1 MKVTVLSSL
10 AAATVVA
17 AHNPL
22 YARQSPSSAATV
34 AASSAAGT
42 SAAAATQTSFSFSL
56 AATNPTAIPL
66 ASIVSNAP
74 SQPTHALSSTFAPG
88 STPTAV
94 TGAPPLPNA
103 ALLAPSSYPP
113 LDVIVSPD
121 SDEVKQWVQEVAN
134 SGIQIPN
141 ITATV
146 AGGCPANPVA
156 AADADKSRCWWT
168 CGGCVQSTDITT
180 CPDKLTWGLTYD
192 DGPSLYTPDL
202 LAFLDEKNL
211 KSTFF
216 VVGSRVISF
225 PNLLQAE
232 YMAGHQIAVHTW
244 SHPSLTTLTNEQI
257 IGELGWSKKVIKD
270 VLGVTPSH
278 FRPPF
283 GVNRVRAIAKAM
295 DLTPVM
301 WTRISPLATF
311 DTDDFDLH
319 SGLTT
324 PSHVLQNWD
333 FIEGN
338 ASTIETGFILLEH
351 DLFQQSVD
359 IATGYILPDALAHQP
374 PFKIEPVIACLNK
387 PLNDAYIELN
397 DNKTNPPA
405 ISGGGAALSSGAPGS
420 AQQTGGTSSGSGSNS
435 AVAAALPGLG
445 PVLAFA
451 LVLLAAMS

>member
-1 MKVTVLSSL
+1 MKVALFSSL
-10 AAATVVA
+10 TAAAAVA
-17 AHNPL
+17 AHGPL
-22 YARQSPSSAATV
+22 HARQSASSVGSAAP
-34 AASSAAGT
+34 SAPAGPAP
-42 SAAAATQTSFSFSL
+42 SSFSFTL

-74 SQPTHALSSTFAPG
+74 SQATHALGTTFAPG

-121 SDEVKQWVQEVAN
+121 SPEVKQWILDVNN
-134 SGIQIPN
+134 SGISIPD
-141 ITATV
+141 IAPTV

-168 CGGCVQSTDITT
+168 CGGCVQPTDVTT

-202 LAFLDEKNL
+202 LQFLDQKQL

-225 PNLLQAE
+225 PAILQAE

-257 IGELGWSKKVIKD
+257 IAELGWSKKVIKD
-270 VLGVTPSH
+270 VIGVTPSH

-283 GVNRVRAIAKAM
+283 GDIDNRVRAIAKAM
-295 DLTPVM
+295 GLTPVM
-301 WTRISPLATF
+301 WTRISALATF

-319 SGLTT
+319 SGLSTA
-324 PSHVLQNWD
+324 SKVLQNWD

-338 ASTIETGFILLEH
+338 ATTFPSGFILLEH

-374 PFKIEPVIACLNK
+374 AFKIEPVIACLNK
-387 PLNDAYIELN
+387 PMNDAYIELN
-397 DNKTNPPA
+397 DNSTNPPA
-405 ISGGGAALSSGAPGS
+405 QSASGSAALTSGAPGS
-420 AQQTGGTSSGSGSNS
+420 AQSTGKPNS
-435 AVAAALPGLG
+435 ALPAALPGLG
-445 PVLAFA
+445 SVLAFA
-451 LVLLAAMS
+451 MVLLGAATL